1 VTEVETK
8 TEALDPV
15 FNKAVATAKK
25 HEVQW
30 YYGSW
35 PDFDR
40 KHGHAADTA
49 DELVHEIAHWL
60 VAPPSRRMKPYFGL
74 GHPAAKKATRVS
86 HKRAEREEW
95 RASLLGIAILHD
107 CGGDWYQ
114 MMHEHS
120 WFENTSEAT
129 TKSVQTILDSFAD
142 KRWVSKRALRAIA
155 RAREEG
161 LATSL
166 FSKSLT
172 AAIAA
177 RRRKS

>member
-1 VTEVETK
+1 MIDD
-8 TEALDPV
+8 DPV
-15 FNKAVATAKK
+15 FSKAVATAKK
-25 HEVQW
+25 HAVQW
-30 YYGSW
+30 YRDSW
-35 PDFDR
+35 PDFDHKR
-40 KHGHAADTA
+40 GHAADTA
-49 DELVHEIAHWL
+49 ADLVHEIAHWL

-86 HKRAEREEW
+86 SKRAEREEW

-120 WFENTSEAT
+120 WFEYTSAAA
-129 TKSVQTILDSFAD
+129 TKSVRTILDSFAD

-161 LATSL
+161 LAMSP
-166 FSKSLT
+166 FNKSPT
-172 AAIAA
+172 